1 MFTRR
6 KINAGEPGSKKYLEK
21 YGEKLVCVRYKYD
34 EEKSERVTTVELV
47 ESKGTGKRKAG
58 IPYNKKVLVKINFD
72 EHGLRNDIKMYGG
85 RWNPDLKLWETNY
98 KTASE
103 LNITSR
109 IKQEPNISD
118 NNNIEK

>member
-1 MFTRR
+1 
-6 KINAGEPGSKKYLEK
+6 
-21 YGEKLVCVRYKYD
+21 
-34 EEKSERVTTVELV
+34 
-47 ESKGTGKRKAG
+47 
-58 IPYNKKVLVKINFD
+58 
-72 EHGLRNDIKMYGG
+72 MYGG